1 MKKFLIF
8 LITIFT
14 FVNIAHANTETL
26 QWYVDGNVYATTT
39 CESGDNI
46 TPPSAPSKTGYHF
59 AEWLEYQPIEYLE
72 STGTQWIDTG
82 IKPNQNIRV
91 MIKFKCDV
99 QRNWIKT
106 PQNLTTSSIS
116 ANLNRIS
123 SYLRPK
129 LS

>member
-1 MKKFLIF
+1 MVLFLLPVMAFIHVVCN
-8 LITIFT
+8 TI
-14 FVNIAHANTETL
+14 L
-26 QWYVDGNVYATTT
+26 
-39 CESGDNI
+39 
-46 TPPSAPSKTGYHF
+46 
-59 AEWLEYQPIEYLE
+59 L
-72 STGTQWIDTG
+72 
-82 IKPNQNIRV
+82 IKPEGKSVGSYWKILCLLRQTHKKDVTSILE

-99 QRNWIKT
+99 QRNWVKT